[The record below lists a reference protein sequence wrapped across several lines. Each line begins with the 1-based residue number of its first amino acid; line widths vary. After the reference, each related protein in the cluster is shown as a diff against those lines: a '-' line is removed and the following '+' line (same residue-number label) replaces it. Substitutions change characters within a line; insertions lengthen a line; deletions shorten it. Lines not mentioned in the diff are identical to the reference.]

1 MKALQIKAYRDR
13 RGPIFILSIPGI
25 THANRHQIERSIEC
39 VVSKVVGL
47 CIESRDKPR
56 LKVDLKIKYDQ
67 QSYKYSFCMFDDQK
81 LSTLK
86 NELLTNDILKNA
98 GIKQMN
104 VKLTL

>member
-1 MKALQIKAYRDR
+1 
-13 RGPIFILSIPGI
+13 
-25 THANRHQIERSIEC
+25 
-39 VVSKVVGL
+39 
-47 CIESRDKPR
+47 
-56 LKVDLKIKYDQ
+56 
-67 QSYKYSFCMFDDQK
+67 MFDDQK